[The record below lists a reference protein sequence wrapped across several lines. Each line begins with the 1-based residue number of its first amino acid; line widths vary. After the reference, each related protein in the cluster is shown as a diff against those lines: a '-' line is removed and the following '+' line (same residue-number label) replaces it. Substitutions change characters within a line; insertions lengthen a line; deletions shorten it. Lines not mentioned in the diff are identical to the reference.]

1 MSYKSEAF
9 LTIETADRWYEVQ
22 KNSNS
27 AEILILFKICNL
39 SLQKKSFESEAQKE
53 NYWDI
58 LGCPD
63 SFFRF
68 IRW

>member
-27 AEILILFKICNL
+27 AEILIF
-39 SLQKKSFESEAQKE
+39 
-53 NYWDI
+53 
-58 LGCPD
+58 
-63 SFFRF
+63 
-68 IRW
+68 